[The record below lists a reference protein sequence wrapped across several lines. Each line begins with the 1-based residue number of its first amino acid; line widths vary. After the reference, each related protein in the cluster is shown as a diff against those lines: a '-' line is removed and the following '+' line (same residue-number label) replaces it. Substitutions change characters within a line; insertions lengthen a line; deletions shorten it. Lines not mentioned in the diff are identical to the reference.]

1 MYRSSSLFNSLA
13 ALIVLMRLAML
24 NRDLATFYINIQKL
38 EPIFHAATLV
48 VSLSD
53 SSIIKKYTL
62 LLVGLAK
69 AHAIRI
75 TYYLWRKAPY
85 GKPCLRPRAETEALS
100 QDFLCLLEALPYVLF
115 LVNSLRSHC
124 RTEDFAE
131 ADPPP
136 MIFLGQL
143 EKHAEFMP

>member
-1 MYRSSSLFNSLA
+1 
-13 ALIVLMRLAML
+13 MRLAML
-24 NRDLATFYINIQKL
+24 NDDLATFYINIQKL

-62 LLVGLAK
+62 LLVRLAE
-69 AHAIRI
+69 AHASRI
-75 TYYLWRKAPY
+75 TYSLRR
-85 GKPCLRPRAETEALS
+85 PCLRPRAETKALS